1 MFELRTLSF
10 AAALIAC
17 SLAPALAQNR
27 PIDVRTGLWEFSTQQ
42 SMTGMPKM
50 PKMPAIPA
58 SVLKNMPPAQRAR
71 LEAALKAQRG
81 GGKYVSKIC
90 VTAAE
95 LRQGPAFGT
104 RHEAN
109 CKRTQYQRTAHGW
122 QMQEVCHQNGSTQ
135 TVDVDYTTVSRTRLE
150 GTVHVVSHGHGHDI
164 TMQQTTHARWLAA
177 DCGKVKQPM
186 E

>member
-1 MFELRTLSF
+1 MNSFRTLSC

-71 LEAALKAQRG
+71 LEAALKAQSG
-81 GGKYVSKIC
+81 GTGKYVSKVC
-90 VTAAE
+90 VTPAS
-95 LRQGPAFGT
+95 LRKGPSFGM

-109 CKRTQYQRTAHGW
+109 CKRTQYARTAHGW
-122 QMQEVCHQNGSTQ
+122 QLQEICRRNGRSQ
-135 TVDVDYTTVSRTRLE
+135 TMDIDYKTMGRTRIE

-164 TMQQTTHARWLAA
+164 AMRQTTHAHWLAA
-177 DCGKVKQPM
+177 DCGKVKPM